1 LFRSAARRLR
11 YYARRAL
18 DRAGFAVFD
27 KRGNDRYARDGL
39 YTLHHPHFLQDT
51 GFQAAYA
58 RGVQASWGVDPRME
72 WRVHTA
78 LWAASVAA
86 RLPGDFVEC
95 GVNAG
100 FVSSAILQSLDWPA
114 LGKTFHLIDTFAGP
128 VLTQF
133 SKQEQDRRRLAEEAI
148 AREAYVTDWARI
160 QANYAEWPR
169 VRLLPGA
176 VPEVLDGSRIDRVAF
191 LHLDM
196 NCAYPERAA
205 LEFFWDRMTPGGMI
219 LFDDYA
225 FTGNDALAAEIGEAA
240 ARLGTAVLALPTG
253 QGLIVR

>member
-1 LFRSAARRLR
+1 M
-11 YYARRAL
+11 
-18 DRAGFAVFD
+18 FD
-27 KRGNDRYARDGL
+27 KRAKDRYARDGL
-39 YTLHHPHFLQDT
+39 YTLHNPLFLKDPA
-51 GFQAAYA
+51 FQSAYA

-78 LWAASVAA
+78 LWAAALAA

-100 FVSSAILQSLDWPA
+100 FVSSAILSSLNWAA

-128 VLTQF
+128 VLSQF
-133 SKQEQDRRRLAEEAI
+133 SASEQDRRALAEQAM
-148 AREAYVTDWARI
+148 ARDAYVTDLERI
-160 QANYAEWPR
+160 AANYAEWPR
-169 VRLLPGA
+169 VRLIPGA
-176 VPEVLDGSRIDRVAF
+176 VPDVLPGTGIERVAF

-205 LEFFWDRMTPGGMI
+205 LEYFWERLSPDAMV

-225 FTGNDALAAEIGEAA
+225 FTGNDKLAAEIGESAR
-240 ARLGTAVLALPTG
+240 RLGTQVLALPTG